1 MNKLKIWANLPR
13 VLPHIICYALNKQ
26 KRMIINKDIMARPQY
41 RNQLKEKNFLTWE
54 LCSTLI
60 DEAEFRNLFYMRI
73 GAPRHLLN
81 ILLPKISSMRLS
93 PHIGAGFCPIHSH
106 STIINGAAKI
116 GNNCTIYHCVTIA
129 VEKTGVPVIGDDVTI
144 GAGAIIMGGIKVGN
158 HVDIG
163 AGAIVID
170 DVPDHSTVVC
180 PKGRIISHI

>member
-1 MNKLKIWANLPR
+1 MNKLKIWTNLPR

-81 ILLPKISSMRLS
+81 IL
-93 PHIGAGFCPIHSH
+93 
-106 STIINGAAKI
+106 
-116 GNNCTIYHCVTIA
+116 
-129 VEKTGVPVIGDDVTI
+129 
-144 GAGAIIMGGIKVGN
+144 
-158 HVDIG
+158 
-163 AGAIVID
+163 
-170 DVPDHSTVVC
+170 
-180 PKGRIISHI
+180 

>member
-41 RNQLKEKNFLTWE
+41 RNQLKEKNFLTWA

-73 GAPRHLLN
+73 GASRHLLN
-81 ILLPKISSMRLS
+81 ILLPKINSMRLS
-93 PHIGAGFCPIHSH
+93 PHIGEGFCPIHSY

-144 GAGAIIMGGIKVGN
+144 GAGAIIMGGVKVGN
-158 HVDIG
+158 HVNIG

>member
-93 PHIGAGFCPIHSH
+93 PHIGEGFCPIHSY

-129 VEKTGVPVIGDDVTI
+129 VEKTAQVR
-144 GAGAIIMGGIKVGN
+144 KS
-158 HVDIG
+158 VDSPPG
-163 AGAIVID
+163 MLTE
-170 DVPDHSTVVC
+170 DHHHTVHEERQVC
-180 PKGRIISHI
+180 YSSHLRPKSLHL